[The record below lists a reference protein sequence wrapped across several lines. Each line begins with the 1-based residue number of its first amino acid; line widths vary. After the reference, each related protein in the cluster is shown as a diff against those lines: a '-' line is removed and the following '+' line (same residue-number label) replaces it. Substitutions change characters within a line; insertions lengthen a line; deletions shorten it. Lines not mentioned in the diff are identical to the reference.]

1 YSITSYSL
9 ITTKR
14 QVIWNEIMSDNSS
27 NSFKIDQDGIGF
39 GNWTAIRNIIDWVDN
54 DAYGTVAFILTIIF
68 VCIANVLLLNVLI
81 AVFNVTL
88 NKVQDHAHTS
98 WAFQRLLLVNEYSR
112 KSPLPPPFNLIHYI
126 CKGLWKIF
134 NSCRKENFNNNI
146 YGSLDNSSGLDC
158 NLYDTILFNAI
169 DQVKICGYVTEVSVN
184 FSTKPTANQPKIW
197 LFTIQNTNIGTHPNT
212 FQIIE
217 KKMIPLADIQLE
229 SGIQTFTQLHIPI
242 RAKQYLAIRFSTGSG
257 NPFSTEH
264 GSQQCQCHAHIN
276 QKTAKM
282 KINQKQTKQN
292 LFRIHDNI
300 LREQSIAQSYWA
312 TIINSIKK
320 EEKDKNKQQS
330 LEEN

>member
-1 YSITSYSL
+1 MYNFS
-9 ITTKR
+9 
-14 QVIWNEIMSDNSS
+14 
-27 NSFKIDQDGIGF
+27 
-39 GNWTAIRNIIDWVDN
+39 
-54 DAYGTVAFILTIIF
+54 
-68 VCIANVLLLNVLI
+68 
-81 AVFNVTL
+81 VTL

-134 NSCRKENFNNNI
+134 NSCRKQNFNNNI

-257 NPFSTEH
+257 NPFSTERNQYY
-264 GSQQCQCHAHIN
+264 SYFTDEPYRN
-276 QKTAKM
+276 QKIFFSNSPTTGITMSFNVGSSPGKFRLLFL
-282 KINQKQTKQN
+282 KIQ
-292 LFRIHDNI
+292 FV
-300 LREQSIAQSYWA
+300 
-312 TIINSIKK
+312 
-320 EEKDKNKQQS
+320 
-330 LEEN
+330 